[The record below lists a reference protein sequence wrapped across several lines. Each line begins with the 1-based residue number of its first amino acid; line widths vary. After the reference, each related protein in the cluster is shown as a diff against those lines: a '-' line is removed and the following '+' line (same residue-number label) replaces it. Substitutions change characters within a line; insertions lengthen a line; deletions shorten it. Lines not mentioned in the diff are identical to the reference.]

1 MNSRR
6 DKYRGRKKSFLPFL
20 ILVVVLLIA
29 GGYYFNS
36 SKTEE
41 NADPQNSNLKEK
53 ADEKIKK
60 EKQKQETKQE
70 VVPETKPE
78 PVKET
83 TIKIS
88 AAGDFTLG
96 SDESFNYSSSF
107 IKAAN
112 DNGLPYFVKGLDN
125 IFINDDFTTVNLET
139 TLTNATQK
147 AVKTFRFKGDP
158 SYAKILELGGIE
170 AVNLAN
176 NHIHDY
182 LDQGYQDTLTSL
194 EKQNIGYFGYD
205 HKYITTVKDTKIGAL
220 GYEGWSDTQEIR
232 NQVENDIKELR
243 AQGAQIILVHYHWGS
258 ERHYV
263 PDHSQQSLAR
273 FTIDSGAD
281 LILGHHP
288 HVVQGIEEYKGKFIV
303 YSLGNFMFG
312 GNRNPSDK
320 DTFVFQQT
328 FHLKNGVLSDT
339 KEINVVPFSISSVS
353 SKNDYQP
360 TLLTGSEKK
369 RVKQKIIDGSNK
381 IKGSDWLVYE
391 NNDQVVKSK
400 N

>member
-1 MNSRR
+1 MNSRK
-6 DKYRGRKKSFLPFL
+6 DKNRRRRKS
-20 ILVVVLLIA
+20 LVPVIVIAVILLIA
-29 GGYYFNS
+29 GGFYLNS
-36 SKTEE
+36 SMKEENTASENIKLKEKPPEKVKTEE
-41 NADPQNSNLKEK
+41 P
-53 ADEKIKK
+53 
-60 EKQKQETKQE
+60 KQETK
-70 VVPETKPE
+70 PEIKPEIKPE

-96 SDESFNYSSSF
+96 TDESFNYSDSF
-107 IKAAN
+107 TKTAAAN
-112 DNGLPYFVKGLDN
+112 GLSYFVKELDN
-125 IFINDDFTTVNLET
+125 IFVNDDFTTVNLET

-147 AVKTFRFKGDP
+147 AAKKFRFKGDP
-158 SYAKILELGGIE
+158 SYAEILELGGIE

-176 NHIHDY
+176 NHSHDY
-182 LDQGYQDTLTSL
+182 LDKGYEDTIVSL
-194 EKQNIGYFGYD
+194 KNRNIGYFGYD
-205 HKYITTVKDTKIGAL
+205 NKYMTTVKDTKIGAL
-220 GYEGWSDTQEIR
+220 GYEGWADTPEIR
-232 NQVENDIKELR
+232 SQVEQDIKELR

-263 PDHSQQSLAR
+263 PNSSQKSLAR
-273 FTIDSGAD
+273 FTVDSGAD

-328 FHLKNGVLSDT
+328 FHLKNGVLADT

-353 SKNDYQP
+353 YRNNYQP
-360 TLLTGSEKK
+360 KLLTGAEGK

-381 IKGSDWLVYE
+381 INGSDWLVYE
-391 NNDQVVKSK
+391 KNDQLVKE